1 MYFRPFIETPF
12 HPIYNDCFGSHLVL
26 YSSWSYDHSGGMII
40 QIENKIG
47 RLHQKL
53 VGGFN
58 PFEKYARQNGNL
70 PQIAVEKN
78 LKPPPRKSLKTSVAM
93 PVGHRR
99 DRHAGSRC
107 DYGCRGSPKGT
118 CCHEDEELVQGGT
131 LSIIN
136 GLWEWHVFLG

>member
-12 HPIYNDCFGSHLVL
+12 HPVYNDCFGSHLVL

-58 PFEKYARQNGNL
+58 PFEKYARQNGWKKIWNHHPENHWKPSL
-70 PQIAVEKN
+70 PFQCLSDTVVTAMREVVVTMAAVG
-78 LKPPPRKSLKTSVAM
+78 PRRVPVATRM
-93 PVGHRR
+93 KGWSKVGP
-99 DRHAGSRC
+99 
-107 DYGCRGSPKGT
+107 YQ
-118 CCHEDEELVQGGT
+118 L
-131 LSIIN
+131 
-136 GLWEWHVFLG
+136 